1 MTPLPKFS
9 VIKTDF
15 DALLECT
22 GQIVIL
28 VSDDQKLD
36 AVSSWINKVTKGALE
51 RFLCSEEFKNLLL
64 GNTLSLSY
72 PTDLSCKICDDS

>member
-36 AVSSWINKVTKGALE
+36 AVSNLINKLQKALWNGFYVL
-51 RFLCSEEFKNLLL
+51 RNLK
-64 GNTLSLSY
+64 T
-72 PTDLSCKICDDS
+72 CC